1 MSSKVRVR
9 YAPSPT
15 GELHIGNA
23 RTALFNYLFARH
35 HGGDFIIRTEDTD
48 LIRNIEQGES
58 SQLDNL
64 TWLNIEWDEAVD
76 KPNPQYAPY
85 RQSERLHIYEPLIQQ
100 LLDEDKAYRCY
111 MTSEELDAEAQAQR
125 EAGETPRYGG
135 AHAHLTPEQEQAFI
149 DEGRDYS
156 IRFRVNSE
164 AVYAFDDIVK
174 GDISFKA
181 NDVAG
186 DFVIL
191 KRDGMPTYNFA
202 VTVDDHYMD
211 ITHVLRGDDHI
222 ANTPRQMMIYEAFG
236 WEPPRFGHMTLIIN
250 EEGRK
255 LSKRDGGIIQ
265 FIEQYR
271 DLGYLPEALFN
282 FVALLGWSP
291 EGEEELFTQEEL
303 IKIFDENRLSN
314 SPAAFDRDK
323 LLWIGNEYMKKADLQ
338 RVVDLAFPHL
348 IKAGL
353 VEDNPSLETIEW
365 ATRLVGVYQ
374 EQMAY
379 GAQIVELA
387 SLFFNEDLKLDQ
399 ASIDELSSE
408 TGLVVVKAIKEKLT
422 QLPEEEFVAENVRPL
437 MNEIRDEHDIRG
449 RQLFM
454 PIRIAVSG
462 VMSGPEVPDLIELLG
477 KEKVLDHIHQVEQQI
492 S

>member
-181 NDVAG
+181 KDVAG

-236 WEPPRFGHMTLIIN
+236 WEPPRFGHMTLIVN

-353 VEDNPSLETIEW
+353 VEDNPSQETIEW
-365 ATRLVGVYQ
+365 ATRLVGLYQ